1 MWVLLAGLRGLCI
14 KRRNRVRS
22 NWGTDT
28 GDMGIQ
34 EGISNN
40 HVVERKN
47 EGNLIWRYEP
57 RVED

>member
-1 MWVLLAGLRGLCI
+1 
-14 KRRNRVRS
+14 
-22 NWGTDT
+22 
-28 GDMGIQ
+28 MGIQ